1 MAAFF
6 AFLGMLLLSLV
17 VALIAALQL
26 ADFFQASEEFVLVIA
41 MIAVYASASITVFA
55 VGYVAARG
63 ARTINATAWALAA
76 LALAVVMLPRVVER
90 IAEGSANP
98 FTLEHAHAAVTLE
111 LLVPALLIV
120 LVQWGLVRRRFL
132 RAAGEE
138 DLARWP
144 WVTTVLAGLAI
155 LNPVGLAF
163 VWSAL
168 RPSATDW
175 LRDFTA
181 TVAAAAAGTLV
192 VMALIECYI
201 RGRMLRRR
209 LAARLPPAGRAKA

>member
-1 MAAFF
+1 MTAFF

-26 ADFFQASEEFVLVIA
+26 ADFFQAGEEFILVIIV
-41 MIAVYASASITVFA
+41 IAVFASASIAVFA
-55 VGYVAARG
+55 IAYAAAKGLR
-63 ARTINATAWALAA
+63 AINATAWALAA
-76 LALAVVMLPRVVER
+76 LALAVVMLPRIVER
-90 IAEGSANP
+90 IAEGSGNP
-98 FTLEHAHAAVTLE
+98 FKIELAHTAVTLE

-144 WVTTVLAGLAI
+144 WVTTVVTGLLI
-155 LNPVGLAF
+155 LNPIGLAF
-163 VWSAL
+163 VRSAL
-168 RPSATDW
+168 RASATDW
-175 LRDFTA
+175 LREFTA
-181 TVAAAAAGTLV
+181 AVVAVTAAALV

-201 RGRMLRRR
+201 RGRMRRRR
-209 LAARLPPAGRAKA
+209 LAASLPAVGRAPA